1 MIDVVLNEAKSKYYD
16 HAAKDLEK
24 CGTLDSKIEYWGALE
39 SHREYLKSIE
49 IKHKKKISFWS
60 EYTSVLQKK
69 Y

>member
-24 CGTLDSKIEYWGALE
+24 YETLDSKIEYWGALE

-49 IKHKKKISFWS
+49 IKHKKKISFWF